1 MTSLDK
7 RDHDIIIAGGGLAG
21 MITASSAAYYSGQTL
36 RILVV
41 DRNPLCEVGKKTIT
55 SKANQRC
62 IESRSRTEGHG
73 CITLTNCRE

>member
-41 DRNPLCEVGKKTIT
+41 DRNPLCEVGKK
-55 SKANQRC
+55 NYYRMGM
-62 IESRSRTEGHG
+62 R
-73 CITLTNCRE
+73 